1 MSSEGKG
8 LPYKKM
14 DDSEDRYLHLT
25 IPEILFIDDNIS
37 LMIDGTEFESMMPL
51 RPSIPSS
58 VMIVSI
64 DFIDKIGRAFI
75 EASYKANKD
84 GINAMATISVSEM
97 DLYILRELCI
107 SRIDYYGHRV
117 GLSLKNKVLKALYVK
132 NLRRRKQ
139 ENLLEQLL
147 KDIDL
152 GDINDTGNG

>member
-8 LPYKKM
+8 IPYKKM
-14 DDSEDRYLHLT
+14 DDSEDRYLSLT

-37 LMIDGTEFESMMPL
+37 LMIDGVEFENMMPL

-75 EASYKANKD
+75 EASYKASKN
-84 GINAMATISVSEM
+84 GINATATISVSEM